1 VKIDPIE
8 RRIGL
13 SIKAAALPDEEF
25 VVQEEMLTGL
35 KPGEDLVDLAGAFDE
50 AFGVSQANGQVQE
63 WRPGE
68 KKNDKGDEKNEQK

>member
-1 VKIDPIE
+1 MVKIDAIE

-13 SIKAAALPDEEF
+13 SIKAAVLPDEEF

-50 AFGVSQANGQVQE
+50 AFGVNQEAQVQE
-63 WRPGE
+63 WRPGD
-68 KKNDKGDEKNEQK
+68 KKNDKDDEKKEQK